1 MPGALC
7 GIRMSMPV
15 PRPTFI
21 PWALE
26 LTLYFKGLVG
36 GGRMQLRSRP
46 SVPSG
51 DQSAAGVGV
60 PPDIRDQRLRGL
72 WEYWSSKRVG
82 MALPGRAA
90 ISPLEMRAWL
100 GNLLLMDVVDGGRDF
115 RYRLHGTQL
124 VQLFGADL
132 TGKLVSALAVRDVE
146 RLLAEGRTVVASRSW
161 HYTEETVVAEK
172 QHVGISKLILPLAA
186 DGHDVDMMIV
196 GIYRRR

>member
-1 MPGALC
+1 M
-7 GIRMSMPV
+7 
-15 PRPTFI
+15 
-21 PWALE
+21 
-26 LTLYFKGLVG
+26 
-36 GGRMQLRSRP
+36 LRSRP

-51 DQSAAGVGV
+51 DQMQMAAVSAV
-60 PPDIRDQRLRGL
+60 PADIREPRLRGL
-72 WEYWSSKRVG
+72 WEYWTGKRAGV
-82 MALPGRAA
+82 ALPGRAA
-90 ISPLEMRAWL
+90 ISPLEMRPWL

-132 TGKLVSALAVRDVE
+132 TGRLVGELGVRDVE

-172 QHVGISKLILPLAA
+172 QHIAISKLILPLAA
-186 DGHDVDMMIV
+186 DGRAVDMMIV